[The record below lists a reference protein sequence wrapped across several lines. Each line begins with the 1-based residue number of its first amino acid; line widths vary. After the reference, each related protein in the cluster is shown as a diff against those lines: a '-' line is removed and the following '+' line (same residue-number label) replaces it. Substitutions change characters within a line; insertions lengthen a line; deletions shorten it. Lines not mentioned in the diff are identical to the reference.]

1 MKLTR
6 RVRGSLVG
14 AGLFVAAGLAIGIV
28 FWVQNGTDD
37 RKDLSTDQSAQDKTP
52 EATSTSTTAPS
63 QVEEP
68 AASPAGR
75 SVVVGNAVLTV
86 PPEWAVL
93 DLDVDPSLQCRLF
106 SDGPALYIGTTPVD
120 IDCAEPVPLDRPDP
134 GIVARPASFEP
145 FAAHVLAAG
154 EPVVVGRLEGFRLD
168 EDGILRFV
176 FPQVDLFLVQV
187 NRSPA
192 AEEVD
197 TVLSSLRPAALV
209 DIAQYGHGF
218 FTEGAFS
225 FIEVSRGEGDPI
237 AEGVFGPTEPI
248 VLQIPVA
255 EGPVKIRAFQ
265 RGCPG
270 YCPSVENLSWL
281 DPIGMEC
288 DSTFD
293 LAVGELARVVID
305 GRRCE
310 ITRIEIP
317 PTTPRRCL
325 PDEVV
330 LSIET
335 DDQPDGALAITTNVK
350 NAGAELCEVVL
361 DEVNAAI
368 TDGAGHLLDVVDIE
382 GNPIS
387 TSAGAAALFPGDTLQ
402 VVFDWRNSCGD
413 YAAAVFQIDV
423 TSLGSAETG
432 IPHPKCDSGTDGTF
446 EFFPDSRIVERQ
458 TDGQQPDG
466 TCRATSIQRVSY
478 PYPTALEALAA
489 ELDAQGS
496 GSVFDEFTELL
507 SGLTTDDFL
516 ATLRTDNAVTFRL
529 LTNTLDHLSMRARRA
544 GEGWGVDFVMSCTE

>member
-6 RVRGSLVG
+6 RVRRLLVG
-14 AGLFVAAGLAIGIV
+14 AGLFVAVGLATGTV
-28 FWVQNGTDD
+28 YWLQNGADD
-37 RKDLSTDQSAQDKTP
+37 RKDPSTDQSPQDKTP

-68 AASPAGR
+68 AAGLADR
-75 SVVVGNAVLTV
+75 NVVVGNAVLTV

-192 AEEVD
+192 PEEVD
-197 TVLSSLRPAALV
+197 TVLSSLRPAALL

-225 FIEVSRGEGDPI
+225 FIEVSRGEGGPI

-270 YCPSVENLSWL
+270 SCPSVENLSGL

-305 GRRCE
+305 GRRCQ
-310 ITRIEIP
+310 ISRIEIP

-325 PDEVV
+325 PDEVA

-350 NAGAELCEVVL
+350 NESAELCEVVL

-368 TDGAGHLLDVVDIE
+368 TDGAGHLLDIMDIE

-413 YAAAVFQIDV
+413 YAAVVFQIDV

-432 IPHPKCDSGTDGTF
+432 IPHPKCDPGTDGTF
-446 EFFPDSRIVERQ
+446 ALFPDSRIVERQ

-489 ELDAQGS
+489 ELGALGS

-529 LTNTLDHLSMRARRA
+529 LTNTLDHLSVRARRA